1 MHELFD
7 DLDADDDQNFEQQE
21 LRQMMAQLG
30 LDSAHARSYK
40 WADALRNMD
49 SNKDALLSKLEVI
62 DHMQRVRM
70 SKRQVADWLTHAVG
84 LTMYVDRF
92 LANSITGHDLPSL
105 LEDGGDSILQNELG
119 ITSLL
124 HRKQLR
130 RAIVARLMGDPPPR
144 PGALVCE
151 SGAET
156 GSIVLSWDDDDDDAA
171 EDWDEEVTYRL
182 RRQDPVTKEWHTVTS
197 APLTSDRAFFDPGL
211 APALYEYRLDAWA
224 FTGVSREDRRV
235 SGCAPKEGGHT
246 ALWRYLSTAGEV
258 AMTLEGVGVAIA
270 AGAALVQLGR
280 KGAST
285 PSAAAAA
292 AAAAGG
298 GAGAAGPRPAA
309 SLSMSEIEATRL
321 ERGSSSGS
329 SSGGGGLDDRSRSM
343 SMDELAEAHRSAGAP
358 RLHTAD
364 SAPPSTGAAP
374 PRSASLYGNGFA
386 PAPRVSSR
394 SPPLT
399 EAGIPRRP
407 SSVNIQKDY
416 GPMAAATK
424 AFKKWRKKAHKK

>member
-84 LTMYVDRF
+84 LEMYVDRF

-156 GSIVLSWDDDDDDAA
+156 GSIVLSWDDDDDAA
-171 EDWDEEVTYRL
+171 EDWDEDVTYRL
-182 RRQDPVTKEWHTVTS
+182 RRQDPVTKEWHTVTAGS
-197 APLTSDRAFFDPGL
+197 SDRAFFDPGL

-292 AAAAGG
+292 AAAA
-298 GAGAAGPRPAA
+298 
-309 SLSMSEIEATRL
+309 SLSMSEVEAARL

-386 PAPRVSSR
+386 PAPPRVSSR

-399 EAGIPRRP
+399 EAGIPRHP